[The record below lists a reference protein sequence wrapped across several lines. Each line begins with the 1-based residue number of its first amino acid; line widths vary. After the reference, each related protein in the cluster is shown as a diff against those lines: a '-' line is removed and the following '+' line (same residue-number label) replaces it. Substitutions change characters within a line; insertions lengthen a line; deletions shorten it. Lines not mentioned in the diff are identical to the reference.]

1 MTNAEDC
8 TDCVYGPDFLD
19 DGIPHRI
26 ITKMCER
33 CQEEGAKALGFLMGL
48 GSTSGLAQGG
58 AVTALT
64 VDCGTIGCRVVRD
77 RLEKAEA
84 EVERLREAIGD
95 LVAAS
100 CDARDL
106 PPGWSIVPTNTI
118 EALRGDAS

>member
-1 MTNAEDC
+1 MTRTLYSEEEWNLVVKLQ
-8 TDCVYGPDFLD
+8 TD
-19 DGIPHRI
+19 R
-26 ITKMCER
+26 
-33 CQEEGAKALGFLMGL
+33 A
-48 GSTSGLAQGG
+48 
-58 AVTALT
+58 
-64 VDCGTIGCRVVRD
+64 
-77 RLEKAEA
+77 EKAEA